1 MTEDFDKEAERR
13 RLREKYEADR
23 EDRQVTERM
32 SELLLQGA
40 TMTNTHC
47 DQCGT
52 PIFRYQG
59 QAFCPTCQAA
69 RGNQA
74 EQAGQAGEEPQEA
87 QRAEEAQEAGG
98 NQTRREAGDAQG
110 ARSNQTGQETPR
122 AQETEGAQEPEGVQE
137 PGIQTPGTEREVG
150 ADDSADRDAP
160 DPSAGAASAQHPSP
174 SAQSDPGGSAPRSL
188 DAARASLIRTVTNL
202 AREAE
207 ATDDPRRAREL
218 LGAARE
224 AASALEAL
232 RGS

>member
-23 EDRQVTERM
+23 EDREVTERM

-74 EQAGQAGEEPQEA
+74 EQAAQA
-87 QRAEEAQEAGG
+87 AEEAQEAQGNEAGQEAREPQEARG
-98 NQTRREAGDAQG
+98 NQTDQEAQEARGD
-110 ARSNQTGQETPR
+110 RTDQETP
-122 AQETEGAQEPEGVQE
+122 GAQEAQE
-137 PGIQTPGTEREVG
+137 PQEQGIQTPGTEGEVG
-150 ADDSADRDAP
+150 EADTAGQDAP
-160 DPSAGAASAQHPSP
+160 GPSAGAAPAQNRSP
-174 SAQSDPGGSAPRSL
+174 SAQADPGGSDPQSL
-188 DAARASLIRTVTNL
+188 EAARASLLRTITNL

-207 ATDDPRRAREL
+207 AADDPRRAREY

-224 AASALEAL
+224 AATALEAL